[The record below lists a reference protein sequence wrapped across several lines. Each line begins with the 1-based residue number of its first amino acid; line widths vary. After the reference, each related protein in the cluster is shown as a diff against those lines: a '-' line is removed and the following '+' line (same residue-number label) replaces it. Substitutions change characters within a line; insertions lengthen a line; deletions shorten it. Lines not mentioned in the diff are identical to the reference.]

1 MNIAF
6 KKFDLTGRTALV
18 TGGGTGIGYYMTR
31 GLMRSGA
38 RVMIAA
44 RRADVLE
51 AAAEKLREEAPAGA
65 VCVQPVDLSR
75 RDSIE
80 ALAAHAIETLGGV
93 DIFIGNAA
101 QDIFEPV
108 EQISDAVMDQLF
120 QVNTFANIELVR
132 AFLPGMRRKKWGRIL
147 FSSAGASLAA
157 SAQDSMAIYSATKAA
172 LNSFARTTAAEAG
185 HDGVTV
191 NSLILGGFITPMMA
205 EHLALLE
212 KTQGREVAKGFVD
225 GFASMMALGRMG
237 RCDEVEGIVQLLASD
252 AGSFITG
259 TSLAIDG
266 GLGIM
271 LRPHAPPA
279 EPVYPPPF

>member
-1 MNIAF
+1 MSDAF
-6 KKFDLTGRTALV
+6 KKFDLSGKTALV

-44 RRADVLE
+44 RRGEVLE
-51 AAAEKLREEAPAGA
+51 QAAAKLRSESKAGS
-65 VCVQPVDLSR
+65 VCSHTVDLSR
-75 RDSIE
+75 RESIK
-80 ALAAHAIETLGGV
+80 ALAEHAIKTLDGV

-101 QDIFEPV
+101 QDVFESV
-108 EQISDAVMDQLF
+108 EKISDAVIDQLF
-120 QVNTFANIELVR
+120 QVNTSANIELVR
-132 AFLPGMRRKKWGRIL
+132 VFLPGMRRKKWGRIL
-147 FSSAGASLAA
+147 FSSAGASVAA

-191 NSLILGGFITPMMA
+191 NSLILGGYITPMMA

-212 KTQGREVAKGFVD
+212 KTQGREVAKSFTD

-237 RCDEVEGIVQLLASD
+237 RCDEVEGIIQLLASD

-259 TSLAIDG
+259 TSLAVDG

-271 LRPHAPPA
+271 LRPHTPP
-279 EPVYPPPF
+279 EHPVYPPPF